1 MSNIT
6 QSVNPTNQNIQSP
19 IQSING
25 YLDACDKFDSYFA
38 EISAKW
44 KAQQQQLAQRIASL
58 SA

>member
-1 MSNIT
+1 MSI
-6 QSVNPTNQNIQSP
+6 QSIVNTTNQNNQSP

>member
-1 MSNIT
+1 MSI
-6 QSVNPTNQNIQSP
+6 QSIVNPTNQNNHSP

-44 KAQQQQLAQRIASL
+44 KAQQQRLAQRIASL